1 MRQRDCLSRGSR
13 PCAKPCAGRRGCAGG
28 RDPDDAGNLQ
38 HQFLLG
44 LLFYPAVRVPELV
57 NIRVGDVDQQ
67 NLHRQRKGDK
77 DRYILFPD
85 SFWPTLKAYLLAHPD
100 NCHLF
105 ESRHRRP

>member
-1 MRQRDCLSRGSR
+1 MWT
-13 PCAKPCAGRRGCAGG
+13 
-28 RDPDDAGNLQ
+28 
-38 HQFLLG
+38 
-44 LLFYPAVRVPELV
+44 
-57 NIRVGDVDQQ
+57 QQ